1 MNCSINSYKSIV
13 FDCDGVILNSNLLK
27 LKLFM
32 IPLLGVDVANELK
45 NYHLA
50 NGGVSRYYK
59 FDYLLNSI
67 LPKFTHLKLPN
78 IDDLLQ
84 LYSHNVKSKLLGCE
98 IASQLKDL
106 RFATR
111 ASTGSFR
118 QRPNRVKRS
127 I

>member
-13 FDCDGVILNSNLLK
+13 FDCDGVILNSNSIK
-27 LKLFM
+27 TQAFYDTTAF
-32 IPLLGVDVANELK
+32 LGVDVANELK

-67 LPKFTHLKLPN
+67 LPKFTHLKPPN

-84 LYSHNVKSKLLGCE
+84 LYSHNVS
-98 IASQLKDL
+98 
-106 RFATR
+106 
-111 ASTGSFR
+111 
-118 QRPNRVKRS
+118 PNY
-127 I
+127 